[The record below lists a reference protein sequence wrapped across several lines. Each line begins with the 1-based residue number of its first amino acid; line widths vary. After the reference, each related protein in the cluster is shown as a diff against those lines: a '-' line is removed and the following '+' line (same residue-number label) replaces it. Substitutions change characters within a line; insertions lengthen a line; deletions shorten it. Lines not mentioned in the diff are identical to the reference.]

1 MIGSV
6 VVLCRKLPLGV
17 IPGRWQ
23 VGFAGLPASPESITQ
38 EVWWMRRVATGG
50 PVVMDSG
57 LARKRAPRNDGVE
70 QFMTQDN

>member
-6 VVLCRKLPLGV
+6 VVLCRKLPLGA

-23 VGFAGLPASPESITQ
+23 VGFADLPASAESITPG
-38 EVWWMRRVATGG
+38 VWWIHRVATAG

-57 LARKRAPRNDGVE
+57 LRSLRSRPRNDGVE
-70 QFMTQDN
+70 QFVTQ